1 MNKMVKKV
9 YRTIKD
15 YDSSIEF
22 GISPAG
28 NREYAESIGCDIKT
42 WVNNTGYVDYLIPQ
56 VYWSDNYHRNGK
68 KITLFTDTLD
78 DWTSINQG
86 NVPLYSGLAL
96 YKSGLKDAS
105 DRDWKKYSNNIA
117 KHIEISENY
126 SMDGFVMFSYA
137 SLLTK
142 EGKKEFRACKNAM
155 K

>member
-1 MNKMVKKV
+1 MIKKV

-86 NVPLYSGLAL
+86 NVPLYTGLAL
-96 YKSGLKDAS
+96 YKSGLKDAA